1 MLRWELGS
9 RCTVRFT
16 SPRQD
21 SSLACR
27 CLDTE
32 AASMCHVDTFVLEE
46 ARARGAFQHW
56 GDSG

>member
-1 MLRWELGS
+1 M
-9 RCTVRFT
+9 RFI

-32 AASMCHVDTFVLEE
+32 AALMCHVDTFVLEE
-46 ARARGAFQHW
+46 ARATGAFQHW
-56 GDSG
+56 EDLG